1 MRKCDRRRPLCLA
14 VGTSALPPRAAAR
27 PIRLSSCGACLAWR
41 HSARKEPGHTEEGQG
56 PDPRSPRDW
65 HQQHHAHP
73 PQSATL
79 HEGFMGGTDRVP
91 VDTLGSNLLAPTS
104 LQRLVYAEDEW
115 PFPNERLYE
124 RSQQDATHVS
134 TRPASAAQDPMVAM
148 EALLLVQT
156 HRPQGRAHRSPTRG
170 EDRTHQEHL
179 GIFPDAP

>member
-14 VGTSALPPRAAAR
+14 VGTTAPYLQEQLPGPFGYLLVAPASLGGIALGRSQDR
-27 PIRLSSCGACLAWR
+27 
-41 HSARKEPGHTEEGQG
+41 EEGQG
-56 PDPRSPRDW
+56 PHPRSPRDW

-148 EALLLVQT
+148 EALVLIQT
-156 HRPQGRAHRSPTRG
+156 HRPQGRAHRSPTRS

-179 GIFPDAP
+179 GILPDAP